1 MKKYKLITGITVLIL
16 SGVIAYLI
24 SLYSGKRQ
32 SFYEIYLIYRVSLS
46 TIILT
51 FLYFIVTALMKKYRM
66 LFLIMTV
73 ILNTAFGFYLY
84 KIHS

>member
-1 MKKYKLITGITVLIL
+1 MKKYKLITEITVLIL

-24 SLYSGKRQ
+24 SLYSGKSR
-32 SFYEIYLIYRVSLS
+32 SFYEIYLIYRVSFS
-46 TIILT
+46 TIIIT
-51 FLYFIVTALMKKYRM
+51 FLYFIVTALMKKYWM
-66 LFLIMTV
+66 LLLIVAV